1 MTLTF
6 EGKLDEDKEIY
17 LKWVDI
23 GPTDCFQ
30 ICVTTRS
37 RLMHFF
43 GSDEGKVEEF
53 MILNFVTSIS
63 KEAYLEYAPAY
74 AYSVQEG

>member
-1 MTLTF
+1 MTLTSEAQLD
-6 EGKLDEDKEIY
+6 EGKEVY
-17 LKWVDI
+17 LKWVDM

-30 ICVTTRS
+30 INVTTRG

-43 GSDEGKVEEF
+43 GGDEGKVEEF

-63 KEAYLEYAPAY
+63 KEAYLEYAPVY